1 MAPPPHPGRIRQTR
15 DIISAFRVVTDRTYR
30 SAHEKFLEGGNT
42 RVLLT
47 RPLPLRPPRHPTRTR
62 TCPTSQVAGTLLFVV
77 MSLRAGVKK
86 RTKGGEGAASA
97 SASGAAS
104 KSEDEDESYDQDEG
118 GSKYSRLTLME
129 EVLLLGIKDREG

>member
-1 MAPPPHPGRIRQTR
+1 
-15 DIISAFRVVTDRTYR
+15 
-30 SAHEKFLEGGNT
+30 
-42 RVLLT
+42 
-47 RPLPLRPPRHPTRTR
+47 
-62 TCPTSQVAGTLLFVV
+62 